1 MNRTM
6 LMVWL
11 AGGLLAGAPVR
22 AQDVRTDV
30 AGLRNEVA
38 RLSESQKQLI
48 ARMEELQASLAL
60 ARAPQADPKVAALE
74 QKMAALEQQIA
85 TLTAA
90 LAQESQARQKAN
102 DDLVKSIAKELAGF
116 RRPVSGGGGGT
127 VGGAEAPPVDLP
139 PGYELREMEV
149 QKGDSL
155 SAIARAAGTTVEKL
169 KQINGL
175 KSDNLRLGQKL
186 KVPVKK

>member
-1 MNRTM
+1 MKRMM
-6 LMVWL
+6 LVWL

-30 AGLRNEVA
+30 AALRNEVA
-38 RLSESQKQLI
+38 RLGESQRQLL
-48 ARMEELQASLAL
+48 ARMEELQTALAQ
-60 ARAPQADPKVAALE
+60 ARAPQADPKVAVLE
-74 QKMAALEQQIA
+74 QKAAALEQQVA

-102 DDLVKSIAKELAGF
+102 DDLVKSLAKELAGT
-116 RRPVSGGGGGT
+116 RRPPAGGGGA
-127 VGGAEAPPVDLP
+127 GGGDAVID
-139 PGYELREMEV
+139 PGYELREIEV

-155 SAIARAAGTTVEKL
+155 SVIARAAGTTVEKI

-175 KSDNLRLGQKL
+175 TSDALRLGQKL